1 MRKPNTAS
9 AAAAVIALGAVIAIA
24 PAAIAQETDP
34 REGTFQANGLRL
46 HYVEWGAP
54 TAQPIILLHHINTHA
69 RTWDDFARRM
79 SADYRVVALDMRGH
93 GDSQWAPAGK
103 YTTEDFA
110 SDVTALAQHLELR
123 NIIVLGGSTGGRA
136 ALVFA
141 AKNPDRVAA
150 LIMEDVGAVRPGSIA
165 SGFAERRARGDP
177 QFDTVEE
184 WARNLRGQNQRTPY
198 ETFLHLARHG
208 TRRFENG
215 KLGLKRDPAVLADL
229 VALELWN
236 YVEALRAPL
245 LLILGSESTI
255 VGQDQQDRFRA
266 IKPDTRIVTIQDAGH
281 IVVHDKPAEF
291 ERVVREFVRE
301 VKASASARAALL
313 LPAAPGTP

>member
-1 MRKPNTAS
+1 MRKSITAS
-9 AAAAVIALGAVIAIA
+9 FAAAVAIGSVLA
-24 PAAIAQETDP
+24 IVPAAVAQETDP
-34 REGTFQANGLRL
+34 REGSFQANGLRL
-46 HYVEWGAP
+46 HFVEWGAP
-54 TAQPIILLHHINTHA
+54 TAQPIILLHHINTQA
-69 RTWDDFARRM
+69 RTWDAFARRM

-110 SDVTALAQHLELR
+110 SDVAALAEHLDLR

-141 AKNPDRVAA
+141 AKHPDRVAA

-165 SGFAERRARGDP
+165 SGFAERRAQGDP

-184 WARNLRGQNQRTPY
+184 WAKQLQGRNQRTPY
-198 ETFLHLARHG
+198 EMFLHLARHG
-208 TRRFENG
+208 TRRMENG

-291 ERVVREFVRE
+291 ERVVREFVRD
-301 VKASASARAALL
+301 VTASSPARRVSRH
-313 LPAAPGTP
+313 PAAPGTP